1 MINNIISGQISTALI
16 GFLGDYVKPK
26 CLDPKAIKTE
36 ILNNSITLRN
46 LQLKEQVFEAGEGGV
61 PLKLERGIIG
71 QLKVTW
77 DRNVF
82 FGTEPVTISVDK
94 VFLIF
99 RPQNDAG
106 DMERA
111 CHAITKQ
118 RQLVAFESAREK
130 ERKEQQQAEERRRR
144 STGGGGADAASA
156 TGTSGAGLSASKP
169 TGAAAAAGGS
179 GKDDDSGRAAGAGG
193 DGTSGGDGAGKKP
206 EEQQGFFARLLGKLL
221 ANLRVSITNVHVRF
235 EDGVSTPVEPTAAS
249 SSASSLAAEGQS
261 QSRSPQQKT
270 FAVGMM
276 LRSGK
281 LHSTNSLWQEQIV
294 ENTKCY
300 HKVFRVQEFAVYLDP
315 DVVTSGNRGEPA
327 CVHACVRVC
336 TRACGRA

>member
-1 MINNIISGQISTALI
+1 MISNIISGQISAALI

-46 LQLKEQVFEAGEGGV
+46 LQLKEQIFEAGEGGV

-111 CHAITKQ
+111 CHAISKQ
-118 RQLVAFESAREK
+118 RQLVAFENAREK
-130 ERKEQQQAEERRRR
+130 ERKEHQQAEERRRR
-144 STGGGGADAASA
+144 SSA
-156 TGTSGAGLSASKP
+156 TGGSGADGP
-169 TGAAAAAGGS
+169 GAAGTVAAGAGTSSKAATPAAGG
-179 GKDDDSGRAAGAGG
+179 GKDDDAGRTAGAADGG
-193 DGTSGGDGAGKKP
+193 SAGNGGGGGSGGSGGSAGKKP

-235 EDGVSTPVEPTAAS
+235 EDGVSTPVETTAS
-249 SSASSLAAEGQS
+249 SGAAAAFAGGGQLQQQPS
-261 QSRSPQQKT
+261 QQKT

-294 ENTKCY
+294 ENTKCF

-315 DVVTSGNRGEPA
+315 DVVTSGNSGEF
-327 CVHACVRVC
+327 
-336 TRACGRA
+336 